1 MDDWQI
7 IKNNKWRVSL
17 LVFSPLFLLTIVVL
31 IINQQNIIG
40 SIVNKYF
47 SLTFTNVLNLLA
59 TDNWMAVLLHNA
71 ERMIIHI
78 GVVLLIEIIVAAM
91 ALIIIFVFIY
101 RIWKREVFYLG
112 NKLVFV
118 GYLLLAIGI
127 LIINIFAISSTVI
140 TFTSVRGIINEL
152 QPSEL
157 QALSKEISMI
167 LANFSLLSNQ
177 IFKDLVSVSDQV
189 ETAFARAGEVASIP
203 GTIND
208 WWQGILSLRI
218 YVAGVATISV
228 LSILVGHVKELWAF
242 IKDSNFYQNR
252 KVKTRK
258 ESFNERL
265 LRALEKQ
272 NEILAEAYL
281 NNKNSNDH

>member
-17 LVFSPLFLLTIVVL
+17 LVFSPLFLLTILVL
-31 IINQQNIIG
+31 ILNQQNIIG

-47 SLTFTNVLNLLA
+47 SLSFTNVLNLLA
-59 TDNWMAVLLHNA
+59 TDNWMAVLLQNA

-78 GVVLLIEIIVAAM
+78 GVVLLIEIIIATM
-91 ALIIIFVFIY
+91 ALIITFVFIY
-101 RIWKREVFYLG
+101 RIWKREAFYLG
-112 NKLVFV
+112 NKLVFA

-157 QALSKEISMI
+157 QVLSKEISTI

-189 ETAFARAGEVASIP
+189 EAVFARAGEVASIP
-203 GTIND
+203 GTVND

-218 YVAGVATISV
+218 YVIVVATISI
-228 LSILVGHVKELWAF
+228 LSILIGHVLEIWAF

-252 KVKTRK
+252 KVRSRK
-258 ESFNERL
+258 DPFKERL
-265 LRALEKQ
+265 LQVLEKQ